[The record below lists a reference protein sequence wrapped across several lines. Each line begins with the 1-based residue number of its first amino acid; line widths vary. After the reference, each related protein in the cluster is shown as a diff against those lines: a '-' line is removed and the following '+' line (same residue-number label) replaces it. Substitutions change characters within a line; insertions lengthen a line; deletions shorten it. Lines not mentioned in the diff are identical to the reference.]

1 LTGINAAKCEF
12 AATVFAAKLTAI
24 KARAAQSRHSPRA
37 RRAGP
42 RPVRRQDQHL
52 EKPSIRRN
60 IMRLPFRTSLVT
72 LALVAGID
80 ITAVGIGTAVAQS
93 AQQGSQREQLN
104 LNSAKEQAVTQGLA
118 NQPARSVPGYS
129 GQVGSKLPS
138 SETAQKLP
146 NDVQAQVPEAK
157 ELLFVKLP
165 DRILLID
172 PDTQLVAEIVMAP
185 VTTGSG
191 SSSAPSPAPDS
202 PSR

>member
-1 LTGINAAKCEF
+1 M
-12 AATVFAAKLTAI
+12 
-24 KARAAQSRHSPRA
+24 
-37 RRAGP
+37 AGP
-42 RPVRRQDQHL
+42 PA
-52 EKPSIRRN
+52 KPSIRRS

-129 GQVGSKLPS
+129 GQIGSKLPS

-146 NDVQAQVPEAK
+146 NDVQAQVPETK

-172 PDTQLVAEIVMAP
+172 PDTQLVTEIVMAP

-191 SSSAPSPAPDS
+191 SSSGSAPPPAESPA
-202 PSR
+202 R

>member
-1 LTGINAAKCEF
+1 LTGINTRCEF

-24 KARAAQSRHSPRA
+24 KARAAQSPHAPRA
-37 RRAGP
+37 RHAGP
-42 RPVRRQDQHL
+42 WTVRRQDQHL
-52 EKPSIRRN
+52 EKPSIRRS

-129 GQVGSKLPS
+129 GQIGSKLPS

-146 NDVQAQVPEAK
+146 NDVQAQVPETK

-172 PDTQLVAEIVMAP
+172 PDTQLVTEIVMAP